1 MTTKLLLEFAFVIF
15 LLQVSSFKSYLTPLH
30 IAQQKYDE
38 GIERLEKF
46 LDRKLLN
53 KLDIVFLVVI
63 YTIYG
68 IFYLIS
74 YDTYSKHGLMALP
87 IIMIALNIYNFVR
100 GMFMLKSRKLNRNI
114 VDRIAHPLTSVYVGY
129 FVYLLLMR

>member
-30 IAQQKYDE
+30 IKQQKYDE
-38 GIERLEKF
+38 GMERLEKF

-53 KLDIVFLVVI
+53 KLDIVFMTII
-63 YTIYG
+63 YSIYG

-74 YDTYSKHGLMALP
+74 YDTYREHGLILFP
-87 IIMIALNIYNFVR
+87 IMMIILNVYNFIR
-100 GMFMLKSRKLNRNI
+100 GMFMLKSRKLSRNI
-114 VDRIAHPLTSVYVGY
+114 VDKIAHPLTSVYLGY
-129 FVYLLLMR
+129 FVYLLLR

>member
-38 GIERLEKF
+38 SIERLEKF

-53 KLDIVFLVVI
+53 KLDIVFMVVI

-74 YDTYSKHGLMALP
+74 YDTYREHGLMLFP
-87 IIMIALNIYNFVR
+87 IMMIVLNVYNFIR
-100 GMFMLKSRKLNRNI
+100 GMFMLKSRKLSRNI
-114 VDRIAHPLTSVYVGY
+114 IDRIAHPLTSVYLGY
-129 FVYLLLMR
+129 FVWLLLR

>member
-38 GIERLEKF
+38 SIERLEKF

-53 KLDIVFLVVI
+53 KLDIVFMVVI

-74 YDTYSKHGLMALP
+74 YDTYREHGLMLFP
-87 IIMIALNIYNFVR
+87 IMMIVLNVYNFIR
-100 GMFMLKSRKLNRNI
+100 GMFMLKSRKLSRNI
-114 VDRIAHPLTSVYVGY
+114 IDRIAHPLTSVYVGY

>member
-38 GIERLEKF
+38 SMERLEKF

-53 KLDIVFLVVI
+53 KLDIVFMTII
-63 YTIYG
+63 YSIYG

-74 YDTYSKHGLMALP
+74 YDTYREHGLILFP
-87 IIMIALNIYNFVR
+87 IMMIILNVYDFIR
-100 GMFMLKSRKLNRNI
+100 GMFMLKSRKLSRNI
-114 VDRIAHPLTSVYVGY
+114 VDKIAHPLTSVYLGY
-129 FVYLLLMR
+129 FVYLLLR

>member
-38 GIERLEKF
+38 SMERLEKF

-53 KLDIVFLVVI
+53 KLDIVFMTII
-63 YTIYG
+63 YSIYG

-74 YDTYSKHGLMALP
+74 YDTYREHGLILFP
-87 IIMIALNIYNFVR
+87 IMMIILNVYNFIR
-100 GMFMLKSRKLNRNI
+100 GMFMLKSRKLSRNI
-114 VDRIAHPLTSVYVGY
+114 VDKIAHPLTSVYLGY
-129 FVYLLLMR
+129 FVYLLLR

>member
-1 MTTKLLLEFAFVIF
+1 MTTKLLLEFAFVIL
-15 LLQVSSFKSYLTPLH
+15 LLQVFSFKSYLTPIH
-30 IAQQKYDE
+30 IKQQKYDE
-38 GIERLEKF
+38 GMERIEKF

-74 YDTYSKHGLMALP
+74 YDTYREHELMLFP
-87 IIMIALNIYNFVR
+87 IVMIVLTVYNFIR
-100 GMFMLKSRKLNRNI
+100 GMFMLKSRKLSRNI
-114 VDRIAHPLTSVYVGY
+114 VDRISHPLTSVYLGY
-129 FVYLLLMR
+129 FVYLLLR

>member
-1 MTTKLLLEFAFVIF
+1 MTTKLLLEFAFVIL
-15 LLQVSSFKSYLTPLH
+15 LLQVFSFKSYLTPLH
-30 IAQQKYDE
+30 IIQKKYDE

-53 KLDIVFLVVI
+53 KLDIILLVVI
-63 YTIYG
+63 YTIYC

-74 YDTYSKHGLMALP
+74 YDTYDKHGLMAFP
-87 IIMIALNIYNFVR
+87 IMMIVLNAYNFIR
-100 GMFMLKSRKLNRNI
+100 GMFILKSRKLSRNI

>member
-30 IAQQKYDE
+30 IKQQKYDD

-53 KLDIVFLVVI
+53 KLDIIFMTII
-63 YTIYG
+63 YSIYG

-74 YDTYSKHGLMALP
+74 YDTYREHGLMLFP
-87 IIMIALNIYNFVR
+87 IIMIVLNVYNFVR
-100 GMFMLKSRKLNRNI
+100 GMFMLKSRKLSRNI
-114 VDRIAHPLTSVYVGY
+114 IDKVAHPLTSVYLGY
-129 FVYLLLMR
+129 FVWLLLR

>member
-100 GMFMLKSRKLNRNI
+100 GMLC
-114 VDRIAHPLTSVYVGY
+114 
-129 FVYLLLMR
+129 

>member
-38 GIERLEKF
+38 SIERLEKF

-53 KLDIVFLVVI
+53 KLDIVFMVVI

-74 YDTYSKHGLMALP
+74 YDTYREHELMLFP
-87 IIMIALNIYNFVR
+87 IVMIVLTVYNFIR
-100 GMFMLKSRKLNRNI
+100 GMFMLKSRKLSRNI
-114 VDRIAHPLTSVYVGY
+114 IDRIAHPLTSVYLGY
-129 FVYLLLMR
+129 FVWLLLR

>member
-1 MTTKLLLEFAFVIF
+1 MTTKLLLEFAFVIL
-15 LLQVSSFKSYLTPLH
+15 LLQVFSFKSYLTPIH
-30 IAQQKYDE
+30 IKQQKYDE
-38 GIERLEKF
+38 GMERIEKF

-74 YDTYSKHGLMALP
+74 YDTYREHGLMLFP
-87 IIMIALNIYNFVR
+87 IMMIVLNVYNFIR
-100 GMFMLKSRKLNRNI
+100 GMFMLKSRKLSRNI
-114 VDRIAHPLTSVYVGY
+114 VDRISHPLTSVYLGY
-129 FVYLLLMR
+129 FVYLLLR

>member
-30 IAQQKYDE
+30 IKQQKYDE
-38 GIERLEKF
+38 GMERLEKF
-46 LDRKLLN
+46 LDRRLLN
-53 KLDIVFLVVI
+53 KLDIVFMVVI

-74 YDTYSKHGLMALP
+74 YDTYREYGLMVLP
-87 IIMIALNIYNFVR
+87 IMMIVLNVYNFIR
-100 GMFMLKSRKLNRNI
+100 GMFMLKSRKLSRNI
-114 VDRIAHPLTSVYVGY
+114 VDKIAHPLSSVYLGY
-129 FVYLLLMR
+129 FVWLLVR